1 MSQSTELYLPESH
14 LNILRIVG
22 VMAWADGKLSE
33 EEVDLLIDQF
43 KIDLPTDPHPLFYA
57 EDSTALFGSFRESP
71 PISEQLQERID
82 AELAFKDILSQC
94 RYEPTPLPELVA
106 KLETQ
111 EDRCLTV
118 KLAYMVIKA
127 SPAPKKQDN
136 LFSKEEKEAYRQLLE
151 LVNLEPDLITE
162 IELQADRELEQFQ
175 HPFTAF
181 LANLKHFFH
190 LD

>member
-1 MSQSTELYLPESH
+1 MTQSTDFNIPESH
-14 LNILRIVG
+14 FNILRILSA
-22 VMAWADGKLSE
+22 MAWADGNLSE
-33 EEVDLLIDQF
+33 EEVDILIDQF
-43 KIDLPTDPHPLFYA
+43 KVDLPLDPHPLFYA

-82 AELAFKDILSQC
+82 AELAFKEILIS
-94 RYEPTPLPELVA
+94 YKYNPTPLPELVA
-106 KLETQ
+106 KLKTP

-127 SPAPKKQDN
+127 SRDPNQKDSLISPG
-136 LFSKEEKEAYRQLLE
+136 EKEAYRQLLD
-151 LVNLEPDLITE
+151 LVDLEPDLITE
-162 IELQADRELEQFQ
+162 VELQANRELDQFQ
-175 HPFTAF
+175 HPFSAF